1 MTAVASTSYADH
13 SFESLRGQRVIVT
26 GGLGFVGSNL
36 ARRLV
41 HLGANVLL
49 LDSLVLE
56 YRGNLFNIAG
66 SEDRVTVNISDVRD
80 AERVA
85 DAIGRI
91 LRA

>member
-1 MTAVASTSYADH
+1 MTAVASSSYADH
-13 SFESLRGQRVIVT
+13 SFESLRGQRVIVPVAWFRR
-26 GGLGFVGSNL
+26 LQL

-49 LDSLVLE
+49 LDSLVPE

-66 SEDRVTVNISDVRD
+66 IEDRVTVNISDVRD